1 MDKDGKVSKSVVS
14 DEEDEEFLDDDPG
27 LDIVYKENLEV
38 SIFYISISLYTI
50 DS

>member
-1 MDKDGKVSKSVVS
+1 MDKDNKVSKCSVS

-38 SIFYISISLYTI
+38 SPVISIISLN
-50 DS
+50 